1 MAMIFM
7 VRGAFDLTGTMSLG
21 WEDPLE
27 KEMATH
33 SSTIAWKLPWTEEPG
48 RLQSI
53 GSQRVGHEWVTSLSL
68 SAGKEST
75 CNAEDAGEVGSI
87 PGLGIRPGGGH
98 GNPLQYSCLE
108 NSMDGG
114 AWWATVHGVAKSW
127 TRMSDFTFTFFHI
140 APNIAEYSFLEISLT
155 VRLFLSILLTIPFSL
170 AIKYLLYLQ
179 PIFLLNSRPI
189 YL

>member
-1 MAMIFM
+1 M
-7 VRGAFDLTGTMSLG
+7 GLSL
-21 WEDPLE
+21 LE
-27 KEMATH
+27 LCLILLSFCFKPSIQKSLLYSVHTH
-33 SSTIAWKLPWTEEPG
+33 SIFPIFKIGLHPG
-48 RLQSI
+48 FPA
-53 GSQRVGHEWVTSLSL
+53 GSD
-68 SAGKEST
+68 GKESA
-75 CNAEDAGEVGSI
+75 CNPGDLGSI
-87 PGLGIRPGGGH
+87 AGSRRAPGE
-98 GNPLQYSCLE
+98 GNGNSLQYSCLE

-127 TRMSDFTFTFFHI
+127 TRISDFTFTFFHI